1 MTLETSIFKTFFQD
15 GPSRVPLPGSVPTV
29 RAVEDGDL
37 QLAPDPDAQ
46 EGRRPEGH
54 QTHHAADQQGERQTD
69 LQSLG
74 QKDSQLAGTSI
85 RIRKP
90 KKLVK

>member
-1 MTLETSIFKTFFQD
+1 MALETSIFKTFFQD

-54 QTHHAADQQGERQTD
+54 
-69 LQSLG
+69 
-74 QKDSQLAGTSI
+74 
-85 RIRKP
+85 
-90 KKLVK
+90 